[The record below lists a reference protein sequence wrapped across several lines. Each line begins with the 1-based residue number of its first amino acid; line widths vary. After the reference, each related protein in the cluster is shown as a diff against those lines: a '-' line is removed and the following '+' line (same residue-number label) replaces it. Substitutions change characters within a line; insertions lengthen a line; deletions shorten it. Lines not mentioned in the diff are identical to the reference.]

1 MQGMQTQSKFRQ
13 TLSLKLYPYTL
24 LGKRI
29 KLAIRR
35 LASIELSH
43 LLAVL
48 RSGLPT
54 IRRLKLLD
62 CKDLELF
69 Y

>member
-1 MQGMQTQSKFRQ
+1 MQGMQTQSKFRE
-13 TLSLKLYPYTL
+13 TLSLKLYRYKL
-24 LGKRI
+24 LVKRFR
-29 KLAIRR
+29 LASRR

-48 RSGLPT
+48 RSGLLT

-62 CKDLELF
+62 CKALELF